1 MYLINI
7 LFYFIF
13 LNMFQI
19 KPISILDRLLLA
31 ASATR
36 QPPTTF
42 TFLIILKI
50 TGDIIL
56 DLLHSQDFEKT
67 LPLIFSRWTFG
78 IRLKIVCCLILELY
92 LPNIKICLPI

>member
-1 MYLINI
+1 M
-7 LFYFIF
+7 
-13 LNMFQI
+13 
-19 KPISILDRLLLA
+19 LLA

-56 DLLHSQDFEKT
+56 DLLRSQDFEKT
-67 LPLIFSRWTFG
+67 
-78 IRLKIVCCLILELY
+78 
-92 LPNIKICLPI
+92 

>member
-1 MYLINI
+1 ML
-7 LFYFIF
+7 
-13 LNMFQI
+13 
-19 KPISILDRLLLA
+19 PA

-56 DLLHSQDFEKT
+56 NLLHSQDFEKT
-67 LPLIFSRWTFG
+67 WPLIFSRWTFG
-78 IRLKIVCCLILELY
+78 ISLKILCCLILELY
-92 LPNIKICLPI
+92 LIILKFVWRSETCQHDKDAKI